1 MSLVVQLLNGDLQ
14 GESSLV
20 LFRIF
25 MRLTAL
31 KSKEVDETGVCVC
44 ACFGRFDVACGRF
57 DVARG
62 RFDVR
67 VAGLT
72 LTWHVAGL
80 M

>member
-20 LFRIF
+20 LFWIF

-57 DVARG
+57 DV
-62 RFDVR
+62 R
-67 VAGLT
+67 VAG

>member
-20 LFRIF
+20 LFWIF

-31 KSKEVDETGVCVC
+31 KSKEVDETGGSVC

-57 DVARG
+57 DVA
-62 RFDVR
+62 
-67 VAGLT
+67 GLT
-72 LTWHVAGL
+72 
-80 M
+80 